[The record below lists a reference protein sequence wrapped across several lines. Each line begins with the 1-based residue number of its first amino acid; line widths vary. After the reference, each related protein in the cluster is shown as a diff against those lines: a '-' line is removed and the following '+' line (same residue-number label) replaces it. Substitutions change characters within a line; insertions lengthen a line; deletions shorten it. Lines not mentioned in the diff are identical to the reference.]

1 MSQHLPKVS
10 IITVCF
16 NAEEYLERTIQSI
29 VAQTYPHIEY
39 LIIDGQSKDNTLDIV
54 KKYEA
59 HVDQWISE
67 PDKGLYDAMNKG
79 MQLATGD
86 FVWFMNAG
94 DEIRTPETLANMF
107 AKETDGDVYYG
118 ETEFLDLER
127 KPLGI
132 RSKATPHKLPEQLHW
147 RDMQQGMVVCH
158 QSILVRRSIAEPYN
172 YEQHPYSADID
183 WVIKALKQSKKTVNT
198 HQIVAIYLQ
207 GGFSR
212 KHLKASLKD
221 RYQILKKH
229 YGWFTTVK
237 NHGLIVLRSIWFILK
252 RGKGY

>member
-1 MSQHLPKVS
+1 MNQSLPRIS

-16 NAEEYLERTIQSI
+16 NAEKYLERTIQSI
-29 VAQTYPHIEY
+29 ITQTYPHIEY
-39 LIIDGQSKDNTLDIV
+39 LIIDGQSKDGTLDII

-59 HVDQWISE
+59 NIDQWISE

-79 MQLATGD
+79 MELAKGD

-94 DEIRTPETLANMF
+94 DEIRTPEVLTDMF

-127 KPLGI
+127 NPLGI
-132 RSKATPHKLPEQLHW
+132 RSKATPHRLPEQLHW
-147 RDMQQGMVVCH
+147 KDMQQGMVVCH
-158 QSILVRRSIAEPYN
+158 QSILVRKSIAEPYD

-183 WVIKALKQSKKTVNT
+183 WVIKVLKRSKKTINA
-198 HQIVAIYLQ
+198 HQILAIYLQ

-229 YGWFTTVK
+229 YGLWTTLK
-237 NHGLIVLRSIWFILK
+237 NHVLIVLRSVWFILK

>member
-1 MSQHLPKVS
+1 MTQSLPKVS

-16 NAEEYLERTIQSI
+16 NAEKYLERTIQSI
-29 VAQTYPHIEY
+29 INQTYENIEY
-39 LIIDGQSKDNTLDIV
+39 VVVDGQSKDGTLDIV

-59 HVDQWISE
+59 HIHQWISE

-79 MQLATGD
+79 IEMATGD

-94 DEIRTPETLANMF
+94 DEIRTPNVLANMF
-107 AKETDGDVYYG
+107 AQDPSGDIYYG

-127 KPLGI
+127 NPLGI
-132 RSKATPHKLPEQLHW
+132 RSKATPHKLPKNLQWKH
-147 RDMQQGMVVCH
+147 MQRGMVVCH
-158 QSILVRRSIAEPYN
+158 QSILVRKNIADPYD
-172 YEQHPYSADID
+172 YENHPYSADID
-183 WVIKALKQSKKTVNT
+183 WVIKALKKSQKTINT
-198 HQIVAIYLQ
+198 QQIVAIYLQ

-212 KHLKASLKD
+212 KHHKASLKD

-229 YGWFTTVK
+229 YGFFKNLINHAFIMARGVWFV
-237 NHGLIVLRSIWFILK
+237 LK

>member
-1 MSQHLPKVS
+1 M
-10 IITVCF
+10 
-16 NAEEYLERTIQSI
+16 
-29 VAQTYPHIEY
+29 
-39 LIIDGQSKDNTLDIV
+39 
-54 KKYEA
+54 
-59 HVDQWISE
+59 
-67 PDKGLYDAMNKG
+67 
-79 MQLATGD
+79 ATGD

-94 DEIRTPETLANMF
+94 DEIRTPDVLTNMF
-107 AKETDGDVYYG
+107 AKDVTGDVYYG

-132 RSKATPHKLPEQLHW
+132 RSKATPHKLPENLHW
-147 RDMQQGMVVCH
+147 RDMQRGMVVCH
-158 QSILVRRSIAEPYN
+158 QSILVRKSISPPYD

-183 WVIKALKQSKKTVNT
+183 WVIKVLKDSEKTVNAR
-198 HQIVAIYLQ
+198 QILAIYLQ

-229 YGWFTTVK
+229 YGFFTTLK
-237 NHGLIVLRSIWFILK
+237 NHLLIALRGAWFITK